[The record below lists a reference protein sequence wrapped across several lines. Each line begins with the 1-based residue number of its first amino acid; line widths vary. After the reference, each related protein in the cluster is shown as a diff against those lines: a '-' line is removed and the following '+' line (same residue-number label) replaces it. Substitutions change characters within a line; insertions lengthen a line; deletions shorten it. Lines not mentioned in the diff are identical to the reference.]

1 MARINNLTN
10 FLTDVA
16 SAIKEKKGDST
27 NIPAEEF
34 DIEILALSGGG
45 NYQTKTL
52 NITSNGTQIV
62 TPDQDYDAIEQLTIT
77 TNVPIASLQS
87 KSYTFT
93 TNQTMTLSPDTGY
106 DGFSSVNVTVNVA
119 TNKVDYQVYSGA
131 FVSNQQTVNRNSTD
145 YPDYKQIEID
155 LLPYTNRTITINNTG
170 DRNYYGFTETKPGDS
185 RTPLNSDRQSTT
197 GTLVYK
203 YTGGSNRYLV
213 YDFTSTAQDDTV
225 ISVTCEPA
233 ELVEKNITSNGTYD
247 AEDDNVDGFSRVVVN
262 VPSIKEYASVQTMKE
277 AGLGDG
283 EKAVVYNSTDKLKG
297 YYQVG
302 EEEQFLFPKITD
314 CTINSS
320 DKTILYDYTNA
331 IGMPNRS
338 DLATKIGA
346 IMTSAGWVSGSSF
359 LRLGNIL
366 ILWENDALYAYVIYR
381 RYNGTEYSNTEP
393 TLVYLNNQMY
403 FSYNAGNANTNLRLK
418 KFKLNLDESTYE
430 EIETFTPTSTRPYN
444 SNGSTQHIFNVSPS
458 YIPWSISALGNNFT
472 IRNVTIS
479 TPVASSETSVSSY
492 TITPGERVQNRE
504 VYTILD
510 TGLKYGSSDANALA
524 EDIVSGKS
532 AYVNGI
538 KINGTRGGGT
548 IRQYDTLE
556 DLEEDTEIQNG
567 ELALVYSQKF
577 TPISQLEKSYSDG
590 TLKILSTVT
599 LEEEQTVTQNISFY
613 THTSSSLSSTSYT
626 LEVGPNDAELR
637 IYSFPSSTVIK
648 EWTSIDGLTYTS
660 TSDDLVIDNI
670 DYLSYYEDNSCMYFI
685 EVLNYVFTGLY
696 EHTSSGNVLAKT
708 QLTLN
713 GANDLYEGE
722 VGYGPGGVI
731 TGDGSVMDRF
741 SGYKLDTT
749 YMNST
754 NQKSPKELLSGHFPA
769 APIDNSISLQYFE
782 FTNTP
787 RSELPASYS
796 TNFIIKSTDF
806 PKQDNHPESYLG
818 LGWGRWIN
826 GVFYAISTES
836 VYDSNT
842 QTYTNIIAHVHTY
855 DSSGDM
861 LNHYKFSMSDFV
873 GSSLLIY
880 PQWVNP
886 SNHTVWYIRQVYN
899 SDSRTKTDI
908 TLQIYDYTTG
918 TLVKSLLMGQS
929 SQTVNIMRLP
939 TYDPVSDCYY
949 MVLHLSD
956 NTGPYGQNKIVRYDY
971 TNNTMTVLYSYST
984 SASDSSEQQDQ
995 TDRYLVLSVPGY
1007 TILVNYGTVSYIKN
1021 GTTTEVTMGRLGGN
1035 FIDPNNHHSCAY
1047 INGDYLYLHLAN
1059 ANGTPGN
1066 LGPYRRYLYRY
1077 DITNDSGWTKV
1088 YEQTQDDYTVY
1099 AVGVENLND
1108 VLYYRIGTWIYLD
1121 PERWVTTVH
1130 TGSSDSRDDYDY
1142 NSYGVFADSIL
1153 TQDVGDYFSIV
1164 TRSAPRILKKIFVNI
1179 RDCTN
1184 DTDAVDKV
1192 QKGEILPVYYCNG
1205 NRIPLGDIS
1214 LSAFQNNKYLE
1225 DTTE

>member
-16 SAIKEKKGDST
+16 AAIKEKTGDST
-27 NIPAEEF
+27 AIPAEEF
-34 DIEILALSGGG
+34 DTKIAEIQTQGS
-45 NYQTKTL
+45 YQTKSTT
-52 NITSNGTQIV
+52 ISTNGNYSL
-62 TPDQDYDAIEQLTIT
+62 TPDQGYDAMNQVDISVNVPQTTANLQEKTIT
-77 TNVPIASLQS
+77 TNGEHQ
-87 KSYTFT
+87 
-93 TNQTMTLSPDTGY
+93 PDTGY
-106 DGFSSVNVTVNVA
+106 DGFSSVNVAVPSQEVNNQDTTITQNGVYIPDTGYTGFGEVTVNVPEG
-119 TNKVDYQVYSGA
+119 SGEGI
-131 FVSNQQTVNRNSTD
+131 Q
-145 YPDYKQIEID
+145 
-155 LLPYTNRTITINNTG
+155 
-170 DRNYYGFTETKPGDS
+170 
-185 RTPLNSDRQSTT
+185 
-197 GTLVYK
+197 
-203 YTGGSNRYLV
+203 
-213 YDFTSTAQDDTV
+213 
-225 ISVTCEPA
+225 
-233 ELVEKNITSNGTYD
+233 
-247 AEDDNVDGFSRVVVN
+247 
-262 VPSIKEYASVQTMKE
+262 EYASVQAMKE

-283 EKAVVYNSTDKLKG
+283 EKAIVYNTTNKLEG
-297 YYQVG
+297 YYQVR

-331 IGMPNRS
+331 IGMANRS

-346 IMTSAGWVSGSSF
+346 IMTSAGWISGSSF
-359 LRLGNIL
+359 LRFGNIL
-366 ILWENDALYAYVIYR
+366 ILWEDGDLYAYVIYR
-381 RYNGTEYSNTEP
+381 RYNGTEYTNNEP
-393 TLVYLNNQMY
+393 SLVYLNNQMY
-403 FSYNAGNANTNLRLK
+403 FSFSAANTNTNIRLK
-418 KFKLNLDESTYE
+418 KFKLNLDETTYE
-430 EIETFTPTSTRPYN
+430 EIETFTPTSTRPFN
-444 SNGSTQHIFNVSPS
+444 SNGSTQHIFDVSPS
-458 YIPWSISALGNNFT
+458 YIPWSINAAINNTFV
-472 IRNVTIS
+472 IRNVTIN
-479 TPVASSETSVSSY
+479 TPVASSDTSVSSY

-577 TPISQLEKSYSDG
+577 TPISELEKSYSDG

-613 THTSSSLSSTSYT
+613 TYTPSSLRSTSYT
-626 LEVGPNDAELR
+626 LEVGPNDAKLR

-648 EWTSIDGLTYTS
+648 EWTSVDGLTYTS
-660 TSDDLVIDNI
+660 TSNDLVIDNI
-670 DYLSYYEDNSCMYFI
+670 DYLSYYEGNSCMYFI

-713 GANDLYEGE
+713 NANDLYEGE

-769 APIDNSISLQYFE
+769 APIDNAISLQYFE

-796 TNFIIKSTDF
+796 TNFIIKSTSF

-818 LGWGRWIN
+818 LGWGRWID

-886 SNHTVWYIRQVYN
+886 SNHTVWYIRQVYS
-899 SDSRTKTDI
+899 SDSRTKTDM

-929 SQTVNIMRLP
+929 SQTVNMMRLP
-939 TYDPVSDCYY
+939 TYDPVSDYYY

-1035 FIDPNNHHSCAY
+1035 FIDPNNSNSCAY
-1047 INGDYLYLHLAN
+1047 IDGDYLYLHLTN

-1077 DITNDSGWTKV
+1077 NITNDSGWAKV
-1088 YEQTQDDYTVY
+1088 YEQTQEDYTVY
-1099 AVGVENLND
+1099 TVGVENLNG

-1130 TGSSDSRDDYDY
+1130 TGYGSRDDYDY

-1153 TQDVGDYFSIV
+1153 TQDIGDYFSIV
-1164 TRSAPRILKKIFVNI
+1164 TRSAPHILKKIFANI
-1179 RDCTN
+1179 RDCTS

-1192 QKGEILPVYYCNG
+1192 QKGKVLPVYYCNG
-1205 NRIPLGDIS
+1205 NRIPLADIS